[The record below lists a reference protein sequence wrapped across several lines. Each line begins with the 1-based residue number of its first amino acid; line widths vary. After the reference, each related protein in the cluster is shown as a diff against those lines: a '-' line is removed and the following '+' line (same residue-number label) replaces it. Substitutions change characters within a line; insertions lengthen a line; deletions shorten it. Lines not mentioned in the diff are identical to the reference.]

1 MLFAITN
8 RKRRIAVK
16 SKKLVILL
24 FIFFVA
30 TPAFSQKKD
39 SITKKKDSIPVIT
52 HSPKKATIMSA
63 CLPGL
68 GQFYNKKYW
77 KIPIIYVGEAV
88 VAYAV
93 VFNSH
98 YYKLLKLAYQYRTDG
113 DSTTIDN
120 YPNYSTDG
128 LQTLRD
134 YYRRNM
140 ELSYIIGGA
149 IYILN
154 IIDADV
160 DAHLYHF
167 DVNDNL
173 TMNIDPIFVPS
184 QNHSF
189 AGLSF
194 SLTFGKK
201 IKNRHF

>member
-1 MLFAITN
+1 MRYAITN

-24 FIFFVA
+24 FICLV
-30 TPAFSQKKD
+30 TTSAFSQKKD
-39 SITKKKDSIPVIT
+39 SLSKKIDTSSVNK

-68 GQFYNKKYW
+68 GQAYNKKYW
-77 KIPIIYVGEAV
+77 KIPIIYAGAAGVT
-88 VAYAV
+88 YAV
-93 VFNSH
+93 IFNSH

-113 DSTTIDN
+113 DSSTIDN
-120 YPNYSTDG
+120 YPNYSTDE
-128 LQTLRD
+128 LQALRD

-167 DVNDNL
+167 DISDNL
-173 TMNIDPIFVPS
+173 TMNIDPFFIPS

-194 SLTFGKK
+194 SFTFGKK
-201 IKNRHF
+201 IKNLHF